1 MYLGKKGDVMK
12 TKGVSV
18 LFCAGLSACV
28 GLMGV
33 ATSPTTAQDPAVDA
47 GAVRS
52 LADFET
58 EAQMRAWGVSK
69 IKAGLSGDHPTK
81 GKSAMKVTVPAG
93 GNAAFARW
101 ARQDWSG
108 FQQFA
113 FDVFNAQDE
122 PVKITVHLWDVPGQ
136 GAYAKRFQTPLSLSE
151 GPNTIAL
158 ELAELKVND
167 RSRSIDVSQIQQVVF
182 QITGLAEETVLHFDN
197 FRLTGRFRGVPPKLL
212 FAWNR
217 YPGLFFYYRERP
229 EHTVEMEVTYD
240 RVTDPAALKLS
251 FPPPEGSVGVIFKEL
266 GRNEGKDFGN
276 YEGLSLW
283 VKGDGSAGHGAVVLG
298 MQSAPTAT
306 FPLTDTKWHRVDIP
320 WSAFDPQVNPGSISV
335 LAFGLKKGSPRP
347 AHYCIDRPQFAPK
360 FADLGD
366 ETELAEQAGAA
377 RRKPDP
383 EVPEPASLASRG
395 DTLVKARE
403 LLKNKQPIKILCWGD
418 SVTGGAQLW
427 TVGDEDAQARAR
439 YRGQLQQHLIEHY
452 GYEDISVMGVTHGG
466 YQVRLA
472 VRNLQKEVLD
482 NKPDVV
488 VLAFGAGDALYS
500 DLATFRDLYPT
511 LVEPIRAAGIE
522 VVLFVP
528 TPIQFRVAASSQ
540 MAQFVREYGEQQNLA
555 AADINA
561 GLMAQGEACLA
572 QWICDRAH
580 PNQRA
585 HEYMGRILFELF
597 N

>member
-1 MYLGKKGDVMK
+1 M
-12 TKGVSV
+12 TTRGVTGV
-18 LFCAGLSACV
+18 FCAGLSVCV
-28 GLMGV
+28 GLMGLQMSR
-33 ATSPTTAQDPAVDA
+33 ARAQGAAA
-47 GAVRS
+47 GAART

-58 EAQMRAWGVSK
+58 QAEMQTWGVSK
-69 IKAGLSGDHPTK
+69 IKAELSGDHPTR

-93 GNAAFARW
+93 GNAGFARW

-108 FQQFA
+108 FQQVA

-122 PVKITVHLWDVPGQ
+122 AAKIIVHLWDVPGR
-136 GAYAKRFQTPLSLSE
+136 GAYAKRFQTPLSLRE
-151 GPNTIAL
+151 GPNTVVL

-167 RSRSIDVSQIQQVVF
+167 RSRNIDVSQIQQVVF
-182 QITGLAEETVLHFDN
+182 QIPGLAGETVLHFDN

-229 EHTVEMEVTYD
+229 AHTVEMEVTYD

-251 FPPPEGSVGVIFKEL
+251 FPPPEGSASVVFKEL
-266 GRNEGKDFGN
+266 ARNEGKDFAN

-298 MQSAPTAT
+298 MGSGPTAP

-320 WSAFDPQVNPGSISV
+320 WSAFDRRVSPGSISV

-347 AHYCIDRPQFAPK
+347 AHYLIDRPQFVPR

-366 ETELAEQAGAA
+366 EAELAARANAA
-377 RRKPDP
+377 RPKPDP
-383 EVPEPASLASRG
+383 KTPEPASLASRG
-395 DTLVKARE
+395 TTLVKARE
-403 LLKNKQPIKILCWGD
+403 LLKRKQPIKILCWGD

-427 TVGDEDAQARAR
+427 SVGDKDAQARAR
-439 YRGQLQQHLIEHY
+439 SRGQLQQHLIKHY
-452 GYEDISVMGVTHGG
+452 GYEDINVMGVTHGG
-466 YQVRLA
+466 YQVRQA
-472 VRNLQKEVLD
+472 VRNLRKEVLD
-482 NKPDVV
+482 NQPDVV

-500 DLATFRDLYPT
+500 DLATFKNLYPK

-522 VVLFVP
+522 VILFVP
-528 TPIQFRVAASSQ
+528 TPIQFRVATSSQ
-540 MAQFVREYGEQQNLA
+540 MARFVRKYGEQQNLA
-555 AADINA
+555 TADINA

-572 QWICDRAH
+572 RWICDRAH

-597 N
+597 K